1 MKTIL
6 FAILLSVCFNSVFAQ
21 KELTITLEQALSLAQ
36 IQSLQS
42 FLVKNYYLADYWQYR
57 SYKADYLPSIT
68 FDADL
73 LTYNKSSSMYYNSTN
88 QAYEFANTQYMT
100 SDASLYLTQNITAT
114 GGALYLNSD
123 ITRMHNYGDQEYTQY
138 SATPLILGYSQDLFG
153 FNSLKWQKKIEP
165 LKFEKAKKEYVEAIE
180 SMNITTVTYFFQLAL
195 AKLQLDIAQT
205 NYNKT
210 DTLLQI
216 AQKRFNIGAN
226 TKEELLDLKLSKN
239 NTAISLQEAS
249 LNLRKANDELLTFLM
264 IPKGTAINIILPE
277 IIPKLQINA
286 GHALE
291 AVLSNNPEI
300 LEQKLAVIQAQKGV
314 ATARAENRFTADL
327 DLDIGISK
335 DDGRYDYDNS
345 QAVNGELANVYQ
357 PDFEDY
363 QVVNVDIT
371 IPILDWGKGKGYYQ
385 MAKSQQ
391 QIAEIAAQQALQE
404 FEQNTITQVLEF
416 NIQKDKVA
424 AAAFSDTLAAES
436 YELTVTHFM
445 QGKVDVLKLVSS
457 QNAKDNA
464 EVKYVSALSDYWSKY
479 YALRKLT
486 LHDFET
492 NQPLEVAF
500 DELIK

>member
-1 MKTIL
+1 
-6 FAILLSVCFNSVFAQ
+6 
-21 KELTITLEQALSLAQ
+21 
-36 IQSLQS
+36 
-42 FLVKNYYLADYWQYR
+42 
-57 SYKADYLPSIT
+57 
-68 FDADL
+68 
-73 LTYNKSSSMYYNSTN
+73 
-88 QAYEFANTQYMT
+88 
-100 SDASLYLTQNITAT
+100 
-114 GGALYLNSD
+114 
-123 ITRMHNYGDQEYTQY
+123 
-138 SATPLILGYSQDLFG
+138 
-153 FNSLKWQKKIEP
+153 
-165 LKFEKAKKEYVEAIE
+165 
-180 SMNITTVTYFFQLAL
+180 
-195 AKLQLDIAQT
+195 
-205 NYNKT
+205 
-210 DTLLQI
+210 
-216 AQKRFNIGAN
+216 
-226 TKEELLDLKLSKN
+226 
-239 NTAISLQEAS
+239 
-249 LNLRKANDELLTFLM
+249 M